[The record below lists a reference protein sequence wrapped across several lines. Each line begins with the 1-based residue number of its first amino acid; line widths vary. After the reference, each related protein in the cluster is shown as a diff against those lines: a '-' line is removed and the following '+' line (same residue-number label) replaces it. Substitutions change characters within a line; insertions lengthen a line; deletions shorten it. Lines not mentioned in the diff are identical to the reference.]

1 MALLGLCCTMCCTS
15 CWQHSDYNMFQHH
28 LHPVLVS
35 NDSLSI
41 TINMLYVL
49 HVQRVFFVTLSMT
62 AVTKTLSPLKADSAR
77 NLELI
82 FPLLL
87 SVPNV
92 IEDVCFA
99 NLQFMRRRCTFWLA
113 DLEILTISIMMSI
126 NLTYWSEFVS
136 SKISSCLVVCTLT
149 ARHTFKDM

>member
-1 MALLGLCCTMCCTS
+1 
-15 CWQHSDYNMFQHH
+15 MFQHH

-41 TINMLYVL
+41 AISMLYIL
-49 HVQRVFFVTLSMT
+49 HVQGVFFLSLGMAT
-62 AVTKTLSPLKADSAR
+62 VTKTLSPLKADSAW

-87 SVPNV
+87 SVPHV

-99 NLQFMRRRCTFWLA
+99 NLLFIRRLCTF
-113 DLEILTISIMMSI
+113 
-126 NLTYWSEFVS
+126 
-136 SKISSCLVVCTLT
+136 
-149 ARHTFKDM
+149 